1 MDNPAPKHHITATI
15 DENVFQRLEEY
26 REANKEM
33 VAVPPDR
40 SKLIE
45 DAIVLYLQTHK
56 PKPL

>member
-1 MDNPAPKHHITATI
+1 MDSPAPKHHVTATI

-26 REANKEM
+26 REASKEM